1 MNNHKLKNKDYRH
14 TDFRETLV
22 MVHEK
27 TMSEFEALQDSLPKR
42 RLDLQSLS
50 GHNRADAAK
59 EIMDIENRTAE
70 VQYLLKAMPYLTKV
84 KIEQNESAEAS
95 TVDESGNLGDFFEK
109 KGSVMKGKMYAEY
122 MEACKGVIIT
132 SGEPEIM
139 DDPFW
144 CKKCETTKFNDTRAA
159 ALICPSCGLSVQ
171 YQDDTSTPQYS
182 DTIQIL
188 SPFAYQRINHFK
200 EFLAQLQAKNNMT
213 EIPVNVVLAIKKELK
228 KERIVDPADITT
240 VRIRRYLKKLHLNK
254 YYEHVNS
261 ITCTISGKTP
271 PRLSVDLEV
280 RFVQMFKEIQAP
292 FEKHCPKER
301 KNFLSYSYTLHK
313 MCQLLGKNDLLEYF
327 PLLKSRE
334 KNYVQ
339 DCIWKGICSELDWEF
354 ISSV

>member
-1 MNNHKLKNKDYRH
+1 MNNHKLKNKDYKH
-14 TDFRETLV
+14 TDFRETLI

-27 TMSEFEALQDSLPKR
+27 TMAEFAALQQTLPQR
-42 RLDLQSLS
+42 RLELQSLQGS
-50 GHNRADAAK
+50 LRAEAVQ
-59 EIMDIENRTAE
+59 EIEDIENRKAE
-70 VQYLLKAMPYLTKV
+70 VEYLLKAMPYLTKV
-84 KIEQNESAEAS
+84 KIEHTDSADNA
-95 TVDESGNLGDFFEK
+95 DEETGGLDNFFEK
-109 KGSVMKGKMYAEY
+109 KGSVLKGKMYAEY

-132 SGEPEIM
+132 TGEREVR
-139 DDPFW
+139 DNLFW
-144 CKKCETTKFNDTRAA
+144 CEACQADKFLDTAQA
-159 ALICPSCGLSVQ
+159 ALICPCCGLSVQ
-171 YQDDTSTPQYS
+171 YQDDLTTPQYS
-182 DTIQIL
+182 DCVMFL

-200 EFLAQLQAKNNMT
+200 EFLAQLQAKNNMA
-213 EIPVNVVLAIKKELK
+213 EIPDSVIAAIKKELK
-228 KERIVDPADITT
+228 KERIVDPEEITM

-261 ITCTISGKTP
+261 ITCRISGKTP

-313 MCQLLGKNDLLEYF
+313 MCQLLGKHDLLAYF